1 MNLELIPPM
10 FAVLLSVG
18 AFAVAWMVGLA
29 SDVPAHAIA
38 FRATAA
44 AAAFWLLG
52 LVAGKM
58 FLKCVYA
65 AIGEQMAQR
74 RAKNQQQGGN
84 GNGSSARRPKA

>member
-1 MNLELIPPM
+1 MNLELIPPV

-38 FRATAA
+38 LRATAA

-52 LVAGKM
+52 LLAGKF
-58 FLKCVYA
+58 FLNCVYA
-65 AIGEQMAQR
+65 AVGEQMAQR
-74 RAKNQQQGGN
+74 QAKNQQGGN
-84 GNGSSARRPKA
+84 GNGAAARRPKA

>member
-38 FRATAA
+38 LRATAA

-52 LVAGKM
+52 LGVGKI

-65 AIGEQMAQR
+65 AIGEQLAQQ
-74 RAKNQQQGGN
+74 RAKNQQGGN
-84 GNGSSARRPKA
+84 GNGASARRPKA

>member
-1 MNLELIPPM
+1 MNLGLIPPV
-10 FAVLLSVG
+10 FAILLSVG

-29 SDVPAHAIA
+29 SGVPAHAIA
-38 FRATAA
+38 LRATAA

-58 FLKCVYA
+58 LLKCVYA

-74 RAKNQQQGGN
+74 RAKNQQGGN
-84 GNGSSARRPKA
+84 GNGSAARRPKA